1 MTKINKFSIF
11 SIKEPGIYT
20 IGGVNGSGKTTFIE
34 NELKDNTKKA
44 KDVAYFS
51 QKNWKYKTTVEKYLH
66 FPKTNPQL
74 VEKYCEAFSID
85 SYCLDKD
92 IQSLSGGEFVKVELV
107 RTLSLDTPILV
118 FDEPTNNL
126 DNGSSETLASILSE
140 LSKTKIIYLVSHDAR
155 LGNLFEK
162 TILINKLKIEVS
174 PLIQLKNKDIP
185 IREKNVVANRRIIT
199 YLLKSKFNF
208 LMLALIIVLS
218 ILLTNIVST
227 IIARSVPMDEEL
239 ASDYN
244 FEMLDIMEN
253 YSRYFNI
260 EMTDNEIEDE
270 FQKPNHLTTNELI
283 KLQDKKYV
291 EQIYVVDENYIDGL
305 TLDDSKFEVLGL
317 PEIITNS
324 PSYINAFPVTKI
336 HLIKGRFP
344 KDGAKEIALSYGN
357 LKKFFQDDSSEESF
371 IGKKVKFEGDYYKIV
386 GIVNSPVA
394 AISYSKQAQK
404 YGAVEVT
411 DKSAEKLNSILTNL
425 EKQGYDNPNFYIISM
440 KLADKDQH
448 ELLSYLKKHGPSY
461 QYSSNYIYG
470 ELQLSFYKENLKKI
484 IPLSVVFSLIVAGLI
499 LIFGRKS
506 FSLINGFLNDMSNL
520 NFRPRVNKGFIY
532 LIMLFDFLIC
542 IPACLLVNQLI
553 IGHSIGMIM
562 LLPTLVISLII
573 FMLTLL
579 FMSYRDNRCHLKKI
593 RIGV

>member
-1 MTKINKFSIF
+1 
-11 SIKEPGIYT
+11 
-20 IGGVNGSGKTTFIE
+20 
-34 NELKDNTKKA
+34 
-44 KDVAYFS
+44 
-51 QKNWKYKTTVEKYLH
+51 
-66 FPKTNPQL
+66 
-74 VEKYCEAFSID
+74 
-85 SYCLDKD
+85 
-92 IQSLSGGEFVKVELV
+92 
-107 RTLSLDTPILV
+107 
-118 FDEPTNNL
+118 L
-126 DNGSSETLASILSE
+126 DNDSSETLASILSE

-336 HLIKGRFP
+336 HL
-344 KDGAKEIALSYGN
+344 
-357 LKKFFQDDSSEESF
+357 
-371 IGKKVKFEGDYYKIV
+371 
-386 GIVNSPVA
+386 
-394 AISYSKQAQK
+394 
-404 YGAVEVT
+404 
-411 DKSAEKLNSILTNL
+411 
-425 EKQGYDNPNFYIISM
+425 
-440 KLADKDQH
+440 
-448 ELLSYLKKHGPSY
+448 
-461 QYSSNYIYG
+461 
-470 ELQLSFYKENLKKI
+470 
-484 IPLSVVFSLIVAGLI
+484 
-499 LIFGRKS
+499 
-506 FSLINGFLNDMSNL
+506 
-520 NFRPRVNKGFIY
+520 
-532 LIMLFDFLIC
+532 
-542 IPACLLVNQLI
+542 
-553 IGHSIGMIM
+553 
-562 LLPTLVISLII
+562 
-573 FMLTLL
+573 
-579 FMSYRDNRCHLKKI
+579 
-593 RIGV
+593 